1 MRMNNYILRI
11 ATRNIIK
18 DWGASSINILGLV
31 LGLTCFIIILI
42 HVNAELGYDQFHRK
56 GDRIYR
62 LNIKQVADEGK
73 VEIYAISPGGWANN
87 IQSSFPKIESFV
99 RVYKSRIEVI
109 VDNSGKRFYEKNFYW
124 ADPEVL
130 NVFSFSLVEGNYPS
144 ALAQPNSAIIS
155 EKASRKYF
163 GNDNPIGKVL
173 KYTDTEGQCDLIV
186 TGVFSN
192 PPSNI
197 HFNPEFIGSLSSLK
211 NKVKNDDEDL
221 LESQR
226 NKLVHTYFL
235 LSPGVNPTDLELD
248 IQKFTEKREN
258 KDAKLIPQL
267 QALAAIHFSEGIR
280 WEFEPSGQISS
291 IYLLSFISG
300 LILLVASINFMSLAS
315 AQAESKI
322 RGINTRRILGATRIS
337 LMQAS
342 WTEAFLLALGSIILS
357 ILLIELI
364 LPTINNYLQKDY
376 GLVYFGEGSHLL
388 YIITIT
394 LLVAFIV
401 GSYPAIFS
409 SGIGLVNSSH
419 GRRGTTNKGVSFR
432 RVLVVLQ
439 FGISA
444 LLIITT
450 IFINRQLHFI
460 QNEDLG
466 FARNLVLNIP
476 TRGEETGPNF
486 QRFRDQIIR
495 QHEVVNASGSFHQPF
510 ESAWNDLT
518 FKSKELLGDKSF
530 ICDQFN
536 ATDGFE
542 ETFQLQLMA
551 GRNFTQSD
559 TGKFLMN
566 ESAVRS
572 LGIKNEDAVGME
584 IEDVDLFHAPGKVI
598 GVVRDFHYQSLHK
611 AVKPLVIW
619 DMPYW
624 PNYMSIRIN
633 TNDIKSTL
641 SSIEQTWNEINPH
654 TPFSYT
660 FLDQDLDRLYLQE
673 QMLNAIFKVLAT
685 IAIFIA
691 CMGLFALSRITIQ
704 KRIKEIGIRKI
715 LGAELMQLMFLLW
728 KEYFVLIGASVIVF
742 SPLTYLLVFNWLQKF
757 AYRIEIQFGTFALV
771 SIGLLILSIFTVGYQ
786 IAKAAIKNPTEALRH
801 D

>member
-62 LNIKQVADEGK
+62 LNIKQVAEEGK
-73 VEIYAISPGGWANN
+73 VEIYAISPGGWANS

-144 ALAQPNSAIIS
+144 ALAQSNSAIIS
-155 EKASRKYF
+155 EKASGKYF
-163 GNDNPIGKVL
+163 GNENPIGKVL

-221 LESQR
+221 LESQK

-258 KDAKLIPQL
+258 KDTKLIPQL

-280 WEFEPSGQISS
+280 WEFEPSAQISS

-401 GSYPAIFS
+401 GSYPTISS

-419 GRRGTTNKGVSFR
+419 GRRGTINKGVSFR

-786 IAKAAIKNPTEALRH
+786 VAKAAIKNPTEALRH
-801 D
+801 E